1 MKTIKNTKLLALAI
15 ITTVSF
21 ISCDSPQ
28 TISWS
33 YYHCAEDA
41 MNAGDSQKAKD
52 YLKGVKMNVDSALTF
67 KADSLM
73 KVIDQALS
81 DQSDSI

>member
-15 ITTVSF
+15 IATVSF
-21 ISCDSPQ
+21 VSCDTPQ

-41 MNAGDSQKAKD
+41 MNAGDPQKAKD
-52 YLKGVKMNVDSALTF
+52 YLKGVKKNVDSVLTF

-81 DQSDSI
+81 EQADSL

>member
-15 ITTVSF
+15 IATVSF

-41 MNAGDSQKAKD
+41 MNAGDPQKAKD
-52 YLKGVKMNVDSALTF
+52 YLKGVKKNVDSVLTF

-81 DQSDSI
+81 EQSDSI

>member
-41 MNAGDSQKAKD
+41 MNAGDPQKAKD

-81 DQSDSI
+81 EQSDSI

>member
-41 MNAGDSQKAKD
+41 MNAGDPQKAKD
-52 YLKGVKMNVDSALTF
+52 YLKGVKMNVDSLLTF

-81 DQSDSI
+81 EQSDSI

>member
-1 MKTIKNTKLLALAI
+1 MKTIINTKIVALAVM
-15 ITTVSF
+15 TSMSF

-41 MNAGDSQKAKD
+41 MNTGDPQKAKD
-52 YLKGVKMNVDSALTF
+52 YLKGVKMDVDSVLTF

-73 KVIDQALS
+73 KVIEDALS
-81 DQSDSI
+81 EQSDSI

>member
-1 MKTIKNTKLLALAI
+1 MKTIKNTKLLALVI
-15 ITTVSF
+15 IATVSF

-41 MNAGDSQKAKD
+41 MNAGDPQKAKD
-52 YLKGVKMNVDSALTF
+52 YLKGVKMNVDSLLTF

-81 DQSDSI
+81 EQSDSI

>member
-15 ITTVSF
+15 IATVSF

-41 MNAGDSQKAKD
+41 MNAGDPQKAKD
-52 YLKGVKMNVDSALTF
+52 YLKGVKKNVDSALTF

-81 DQSDSI
+81 EQSDSI

>member
-15 ITTVSF
+15 IATVSF
-21 ISCDSPQ
+21 VSCDTPH

-41 MNAGDSQKAKD
+41 MNAGDPQKAKD
-52 YLKGVKMNVDSALTF
+52 YLKGVKKNVDSVLTF

-81 DQSDSI
+81 EQADSL

>member
-1 MKTIKNTKLLALAI
+1 MKTIINAKIVALAVM
-15 ITTVSF
+15 TTISF
-21 ISCDSPQ
+21 ISCDTPQ

-41 MNAGDSQKAKD
+41 LNAGDPQKAKE
-52 YLKGVKMNVDSALTF
+52 YLGAVNKNVDSVLTF

-73 KVIDQALS
+73 KVIEDALS
-81 DQSDSI
+81 EQSDSI

>member
-15 ITTVSF
+15 IATVSF

-41 MNAGDSQKAKD
+41 MNAGDPQKAKD

-81 DQSDSI
+81 EQSDSI

>member
-15 ITTVSF
+15 IATVSF
-21 ISCDSPQ
+21 VSCDTPQ

-41 MNAGDSQKAKD
+41 MNAGDPQKAKD
-52 YLKGVKMNVDSALTF
+52 YLKSVKKNVDSVLTF

-81 DQSDSI
+81 EQSDSI

>member
-15 ITTVSF
+15 IATVSF

-28 TISWS
+28 TISLS

-41 MNAGDSQKAKD
+41 MNAGDPQKAKD
-52 YLKGVKMNVDSALTF
+52 YLKGVKMNVDSLLTF

-81 DQSDSI
+81 EQSDSI

>member
-33 YYHCAEDA
+33 YYHCAEDV
-41 MNAGDSQKAKD
+41 MNAGDPQKAKD

-81 DQSDSI
+81 EQSDSI

>member
-15 ITTVSF
+15 IATVSF
-21 ISCDSPQ
+21 VSCDTPQ

-41 MNAGDSQKAKD
+41 MNAGDPQKAKD

-81 DQSDSI
+81 EQSDSI

>member
-15 ITTVSF
+15 IATVSF
-21 ISCDSPQ
+21 VSCDTPQ

-41 MNAGDSQKAKD
+41 MNAGDPQKAKD
-52 YLKGVKMNVDSALTF
+52 YLKGVKKDVDSVLTF

-73 KVIDQALS
+73 KVIEDALS
-81 DQSDSI
+81 EQSDSI

>member
-15 ITTVSF
+15 IATVSF
-21 ISCDSPQ
+21 VSCDTPQ

-41 MNAGDSQKAKD
+41 MNAGDPQKAKD
-52 YLKGVKMNVDSALTF
+52 YLKGVKKNVDSVLTF

-81 DQSDSI
+81 EQADSI

>member
-1 MKTIKNTKLLALAI
+1 MKTIINTKIVALAVM
-15 ITTVSF
+15 TAMSF

-41 MNAGDSQKAKD
+41 MNAGDPRKAKD
-52 YLKGVKMNVDSALTF
+52 YLQGVKMDVDSVLTF
-67 KADSLM
+67 KADTLM
-73 KVIDQALS
+73 TDIEDALS
-81 DQSDSI
+81 EQSDNI

>member
-15 ITTVSF
+15 IATVSF
-21 ISCDSPQ
+21 VSCDTPQ

-41 MNAGDSQKAKD
+41 MNAGDPQKAKD
-52 YLKGVKMNVDSALTF
+52 YLKGVKKNVDSVLTF

-81 DQSDSI
+81 EQSDSI